1 LPALG
6 RCGMAMRG
14 MSGESK
20 AACIA
25 HWGLCAAWAVYLA
38 LVHCALVMAPVFCA
52 RVSAQASEYEELID
66 QASVAYRE
74 HRFEQARDLF
84 EQAHVLQPSAR
95 TLRGLGLT
103 AFALNHHT
111 QARPE
116 LEAALADP
124 RKPLPPEQ
132 RRELN
137 AVLAWM
143 KLRLGTLRLE
153 LEPAHALALVD
164 EQAATAGSNLFE
176 LGEHALTVRASGYVT
191 HEQRFVLERD
201 VPLELRID
209 MRPQPPAAA
218 VIAAVTAAPGQLP
231 QAQPQPMAAARD
243 EPPAEAASG
252 GLLSRWWFWT
262 IAGIVVATT
271 TVAIVV
277 ATHEPEPQ
285 PLPPG
290 MVLLTQ

>member
-1 LPALG
+1 
-6 RCGMAMRG
+6 MAMRG
-14 MSGESK
+14 MSGETK
-20 AACIA
+20 VARIA
-25 HWGLCAAWAVYLA
+25 HWGLCATGAVCFA
-38 LVHCALVMAPVFCA
+38 LVACA
-52 RVSAQASEYEELID
+52 RVSRVSAEEPEYEALID

-74 HRFEQARDLF
+74 HRYEQARALF

-103 AFALNHHT
+103 AFALDHYT

-124 RKPLPPEQ
+124 RKPLPLEQ

-137 AVLAWM
+137 DVLAWM

-153 LEPAHALALVD
+153 LQPAHALALVD
-164 EQAATAGSNLFE
+164 EKAASAGSNLFE

-201 VPLELRID
+201 VPLELSID
-209 MRPQPPAAA
+209 MRPQPPVPALIAAPNAA
-218 VIAAVTAAPGQLP
+218 VIAAPGQP
-231 QAQPQPMAAARD
+231 PQPQPMAPARD
-243 EPPAEAASG
+243 ELPAEAASG

-262 IAGIVVATT
+262 IAGIVVAST
-271 TVAIVV
+271 TVAVVV
-277 ATHEPEPQ
+277 ATQDPEPQ
-285 PLPPG
+285 ALPAGVRLP
-290 MVLLTQ
+290 TP